1 MLTLQSYRMYI
12 LLVYHFD
19 MEYIVAISWIVIM
32 YNDLCSQCTLVSS
45 LEWYE
50 GCSKIALSNDVNL
63 RLVTMSF
70 MDVIFAHYSDAIMST
85 LTSQITGVSIVY
97 SSDCSGADQ
106 IKHHRSGS
114 LAFVRGIHRSPVN
127 SPHKGPV
134 TQKMVPFDDV
144 IVDI

>member
-19 MEYIVAISWIVIM
+19 MEYIIAISWIVIM
-32 YNDLCSQCTLVSS
+32 YNDLYSQCTLVSS

-50 GCSKIALSNDVNL
+50 GCSKIALSNAVNL

-70 MDVIFAHYSDAIMST
+70 MDFIFAHYSDAIMST
-85 LTSQITGVSIVY
+85 FTSQITGVSIVY
-97 SSDCSGADQ
+97 STVCSGADQ
-106 IKHHRSGS
+106 IKHQRSGS

-134 TQKMVPFDDV
+134 TQKMVPCDDV